1 MVQRPDPSKQGGFTL
16 AEAAITIALVALT
29 LSTML
34 QILQGSKFTTAYTR
48 DLRRARDLGL
58 TTLAEIESGLWIDL
72 IDSYRTGNYADKDLP
87 NFSFDLAVGDE
98 GYLGEGLEQEDG
110 TEPFDN
116 WAYQREQDLEDDD
129 DEEEAVEAF
138 EKIKIRVTFP
148 KYGDQR
154 NEIELERWIPWEQV
168 YGEIE
173 EESEEGDSS
182 NQPPSTTG
190 GGQDGEN
197 L

>member
-1 MVQRPDPSKQGGFTL
+1 MP
-16 AEAAITIALVALT
+16 LVA
-29 LSTML
+29 
-34 QILQGSKFTTAYTR
+34 AY
-48 DLRRARDLGL
+48 G
-58 TTLAEIESGLWIDL
+58 
-72 IDSYRTGNYADKDLP
+72 
-87 NFSFDLAVGDE
+87 
-98 GYLGEGLEQEDG
+98 
-110 TEPFDN
+110 
-116 WAYQREQDLEDDD
+116 
-129 DEEEAVEAF
+129 EEAVEAF

-182 NQPPSTTG
+182 TQPPSTTG